1 MPRKGGENTV
11 SKTFLKYDKPLITA
25 MIQCS
30 TAEECIA
37 KIKAS
42 AADGADAFGV
52 QLCKL
57 KREQRTKK
65 NLTEIFSACGDKP
78 TIYKTLPIT
87 KAEEAHDILYRGEN
101 VGKVVLV
108 VKGK

>member
-30 TAEECIA
+30 TAEE
-37 KIKAS
+37 
-42 AADGADAFGV
+42 
-52 QLCKL
+52 
-57 KREQRTKK
+57 
-65 NLTEIFSACGDKP
+65 
-78 TIYKTLPIT
+78 
-87 KAEEAHDILYRGEN
+87 AHDILYRGEN